1 MNPLTTAQRRALH
14 LAARKGG
21 TPTGTKKGTIRVQVA
36 NVLLEREWVTV
47 TNKTVLITRAGRAK
61 LNEPIPEKPDVWLRV
76 GDGLTTSRK
85 DAILTELLLDT
96 ATLDGFWKEQALR
109 NKAATQDGRQHARQL
124 KRSARNWPTSGPCG
138 PVVVRLEDE
147 EAA

>member
-36 NVLLEREWVTV
+36 NVLHEHEWVTV

-61 LNEPIPEKPDVWLRV
+61 LNEPIPENPDVWLRV
-76 GDGLTTSRK
+76 GDGLTTNRK
-85 DAILTELLLDT
+85 DAVVDQLILD
-96 ATLDGFWKEQALR
+96 AHTLQPFWKEQALR
-109 NKAATQDGRQHARQL
+109 NKAETRSGREHARQL
-124 KRSARNWPTSGPCG
+124 RRTSRNWPTSGPCG
-138 PVVVRLEDE
+138 PVVVRFEDD